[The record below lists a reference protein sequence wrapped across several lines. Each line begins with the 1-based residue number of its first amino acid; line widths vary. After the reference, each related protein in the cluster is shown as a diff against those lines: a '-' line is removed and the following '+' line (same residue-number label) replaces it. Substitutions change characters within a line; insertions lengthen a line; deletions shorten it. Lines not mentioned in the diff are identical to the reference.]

1 MNILSKVKLKPTYIF
16 LIIRC
21 KRKHVGE
28 YTRETGGRFQV
39 DAGWSRGE
47 RGNTKTAGRKL
58 HALRQVHRHARM
70 VRNFA
75 AIQSKK

>member
-1 MNILSKVKLKPTYIF
+1 MNILSKVKLKPTYI
-16 LIIRC
+16 LLTVRC

-47 RGNTKTAGRKL
+47 RGNTKIAG
-58 HALRQVHRHARM
+58 
-70 VRNFA
+70 
-75 AIQSKK
+75 